1 MTMKINKYEHTG
13 IDKYRI
19 YLDNGEIIDTYN
31 DVILENNLLL
41 KKELDETLYQKIIE
55 QTKIEENYI
64 KARKYIEYRIRS
76 TKEIKDYLKKNNIDN
91 NTIDLIIEKLNKNN
105 YLDDDRFCK
114 SFINDKLKFT
124 NTGEYKI
131 ITELKRNEITED
143 IIDKYNY
150 LMNEE
155 VMTERINKIID
166 KYIKTSKDKSKLRNK
181 IYNNLVRLGYNID
194 TIIHI
199 LNERL

>member
-41 KKELDETLYQKIIE
+41 KKEIDETLYQKIIE
-55 QTKIEENYI
+55 QTQIEENYI

-76 TKEIKDYLKKNNIDN
+76 TKEIKDYWKKNNIDN

-131 ITELKRNEITED
+131 ITELKRNEIRD
-143 IIDKYNY
+143 
-150 LMNEE
+150 
-155 VMTERINKIID
+155 
-166 KYIKTSKDKSKLRNK
+166 
-181 IYNNLVRLGYNID
+181 
-194 TIIHI
+194 
-199 LNERL
+199 

>member
-41 KKELDETLYQKIIE
+41 KKEIDETLYQKIIE

-76 TKEIKDYLKKNNIDN
+76 T
-91 NTIDLIIEKLNKNN
+91 
-105 YLDDDRFCK
+105 
-114 SFINDKLKFT
+114 
-124 NTGEYKI
+124 
-131 ITELKRNEITED
+131 
-143 IIDKYNY
+143 
-150 LMNEE
+150 
-155 VMTERINKIID
+155 
-166 KYIKTSKDKSKLRNK
+166 
-181 IYNNLVRLGYNID
+181 
-194 TIIHI
+194 
-199 LNERL
+199 